1 MDIQNRKIEFV
12 QEFLKVQNEDIIK
25 RLEKILRKE
34 IKNSG
39 KEELK
44 PMTIEEFNK
53 RIDRSMEDSKNGR
66 LIKAS
71 DLKAKMEKWG

>member
-12 QEFLKVQNEDIIK
+12 QEFLKVQNEDIIN